1 MIMYLWMTSV
11 FDFKDYD
18 FIILG
23 DVLEHLHKEDAIDLY
38 KRMVKQRKEFLVAVP
53 WMMEQ
58 GEHEGNIYETHHQP
72 DLTPE
77 VLKKRYPKLKRAF
90 ENEYYGYYYHLNG
103 KYDKA
108 YLLYADSSYYDTVC
122 AAVKSIN
129 ANSNIPVIVYL
140 LNDDRYVRGAMI
152 VQNWNYDGLN
162 IEQSEYIDRNNSDIY
177 KLLIQRPAVIKHAL
191 NKFANTIA
199 YIDSDTVVTPYIDR
213 IFNYM
218 PEGSTHP
225 YFTEGIYD
233 YLFINGRGGE
243 TKEELHKSLSIQLV
257 NYLV

>member
-1 MIMYLWMTSV
+1 MPHSYNFYKEDIKEWIIKNVPRHKRILDVGPGVGTYSTMLRTHGYRMDAVEIFAPYIKKYDLINKYDNV
-11 FDFKDYD
+11 FVDDICKFDFKDYD

-38 KRMVKQRKEFLVAVP
+38 KRMVEQRKEFLVAVP

-108 YLLYADSSYYDTVC
+108 YLLYADSSYYDTV
-122 AAVKSIN
+122 
-129 ANSNIPVIVYL
+129 
-140 LNDDRYVRGAMI
+140 
-152 VQNWNYDGLN
+152 
-162 IEQSEYIDRNNSDIY
+162 
-177 KLLIQRPAVIKHAL
+177 
-191 NKFANTIA
+191 TI
-199 YIDSDTVVTPYIDR
+199 
-213 IFNYM
+213 
-218 PEGSTHP
+218 
-225 YFTEGIYD
+225 
-233 YLFINGRGGE
+233 
-243 TKEELHKSLSIQLV
+243 
-257 NYLV
+257 